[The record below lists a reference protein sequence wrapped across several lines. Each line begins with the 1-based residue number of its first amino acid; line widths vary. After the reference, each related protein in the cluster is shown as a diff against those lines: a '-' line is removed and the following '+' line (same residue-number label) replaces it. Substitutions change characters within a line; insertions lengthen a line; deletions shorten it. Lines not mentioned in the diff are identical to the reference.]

1 MSSHSRIDNLNVAAP
16 PIAAVMQRRALLVG
30 GVLGVI
36 SIIGFVIEPGQAFH
50 SYLLAFMFCLGL
62 TLGPMAMLMVWHLTG
77 GDWGIP
83 IRRIFEAAM
92 STLPLMAAAFIPL
105 AISAYLHLNY
115 PWANPE
121 EVKHSEH
128 LANEAAKYLNPNLF
142 LLRGIAYFIAWGALA
157 YFLLKWSDD
166 QDRPPEKAL
175 DVRFRRISGAGIVM
189 YGWTLTFASVDWV
202 MSLSPEFTST
212 IYGLIFMVGQGLLG
226 MCLAVIIGNM
236 LRQDEPL
243 AVALTS
249 KNFLDY
255 GKLLLTFVMLWA
267 YFSFSQWLIVWS
279 GNLPDEI
286 HWFEDRI
293 TGDWKVVSAFLIV
306 GHFAVPFAL
315 LLSRP
320 FKQNSRKLAYLAGW
334 LVLMRYLD
342 LHWNIEPNFHKEH
355 FHYSW
360 LDAVIP
366 LAMLGLWLAY
376 FFRNLRRRPLIALY
390 DPHVRVALAKEHE

>member
-1 MSSHSRIDNLNVAAP
+1 MSTHSRIDNLNLAAP

-30 GVLGVI
+30 GVLTVV
-36 SIIGFVIEPGQAFH
+36 SVIGFVIEPQQAFH

-62 TLGPMAMLMVWHLTG
+62 TLGPMSMLMVWHLTG

-83 IRRIFEAAM
+83 VRRIFEAAM
-92 STLPLMAAAFIPL
+92 STLPMMAAAFIPVVL
-105 AISAYLHLNY
+105 SAYLHLNY

-121 EVKHSEH
+121 EVRHSEH
-128 LANEAAKYLNPNLF
+128 LANQAAKYLNANLF
-142 LLRGIAYFIAWGALA
+142 LERGILYFIAWGALI
-157 YFLLKWSDD
+157 YFLRKWSED

-175 DVRFRRISGAGIVM
+175 DVRFRRVSAPGIIIYAWM
-189 YGWTLTFASVDWV
+189 LTFASIDWV
-202 MSLSPEFTST
+202 MSLTPEFTST
-212 IYGLIFMVGQGLLG
+212 IYALIFMVGQGLLG
-226 MCLAVIIGNM
+226 MCLAVIVTNL
-236 LRQDEPL
+236 LRQDEPVRDL
-243 AVALTS
+243 LTS
-249 KNFLDY
+249 KNTLDY

-279 GNLPDEI
+279 GNLPEEI
-286 HWFEDRI
+286 HWFRDRI
-293 TGDWKVVSAFLIV
+293 DGDWGRLSLFLIF

-315 LLSRP
+315 LLSRS
-320 FKQNSRKLAYLAGW
+320 FKQSPGKLAYLAGW

-342 LHWNIEPNFHKEH
+342 LHWNIEPNFHREH

-376 FFRNLRRRPLIALY
+376 FFRNLRRRPMIALY
-390 DPHVRVALAKEHE
+390 DPHVRVVLAKQHE